1 MEPGFIFVGLI
12 AAIGL
17 MHLAARA
24 GTHLRPRLTRKN
36 IQTKPTTQTRSRGDW
51 YVFFHC
57 ADLLGQDSERVPTSA
72 RQQETETSRPHQS
85 APRQRLRL

>member
-12 AAIGL
+12 ASISAI
-17 MHLAARA
+17 HLAAQA
-24 GTHLRPRLTRKN
+24 GSFLNSRLPRKTVSSDPAGR
-36 IQTKPTTQTRSRGDW
+36 QATRGDW

-57 ADLLGQDSERVPTSA
+57 ADLLGQDSDRVPTSV
-72 RQQETETSRPHQS
+72 RQQETEASRTQQS

>member
-12 AAIGL
+12 TAIGI
-17 MHLAARA
+17 MHLAVQA
-24 GTHLRPRLTRKN
+24 GTHLRSLLTRKN
-36 IQTKPTTQTRSRGDW
+36 LQTKPATQKGSRGDW

-57 ADLLGQDSERVPTSA
+57 ADLLGQDSDRVPTSV
-72 RQQETETSRPHQS
+72 RQQETETSRTQQS